1 MPHHGHYSGRKGIAY
16 YGAWVSQDYQNTGLT
31 DWQVMCGNSA
41 GLLFR
46 GKERVN
52 IGQNPAAKFDGD
64 FHLFINEGFV
74 EEGSQFGVMEIIVW
88 GRELSEGEMWTINA
102 KLSGPQ

>member
-74 EEGSQFGVMEIIVW
+74 EEDPNLVSWRSSSGAGSS
-88 GRELSEGEMWTINA
+88 RKA
-102 KLSGPQ
+102 RCGP